1 MLKDQIKMVVGLGN
15 PGNAYMNTRHN
26 LGFMVIDHLISKS
39 KIIESKN
46 TASGLVVKTR
56 VSGTN
61 LLLFK
66 PSTFINNSGPN
77 IKSLMKKHN
86 LFPEEIIVV
95 LDDLN
100 LEIGKLRL
108 RLNGSSGGHN
118 GLKSII
124 SNLQTLD
131 FPRLRV
137 GIGPPSNGDNQ
148 IDHVLGIIPKHQK
161 DVVLASIEKA
171 SDAIACSL
179 ETGFDS
185 AMDSY
190 N

>member
-1 MLKDQIKMVVGLGN
+1 MVNYDQKLLKVSLQTPHIMSEKVVLAFSGGLD
-15 PGNAYMNTRHN
+15 TT
-26 LGFMVIDHLISKS
+26 IS
-39 KIIESKN
+39 
-46 TASGLVVKTR
+46 
-56 VSGTN
+56 VSW
-61 LLLFK
+61 
-66 PSTFINNSGPN
+66 
-77 IKSLMKKHN
+77 LMKKHN

-124 SNLQTLD
+124 SNLQTLN

-137 GIGPPSNGDNQ
+137 GIGPPANGDNQ

-171 SDAIACSL
+171 SGAIICSL

-185 AMDSY
+185 AMASY